1 MLDREGK
8 KKRKK
13 KERPGLLVSRP
24 LQDYK
29 PQWTTTTPFF
39 SNIAALG
46 ARVRRAMTFRRRHE
60 GQTMTPL
67 TQFDTPLHPHLLNPT
82 PVNMKKKKSCL
93 LLTGMSVCSQ
103 WVEFEP
109 CIDYSKATPPQNP
122 LQCLVDCLYTHTHKY
137 RLCLYLMQI
146 LHFLWDIFTDSFL
159 AQWKAT
165 KTSKG
170 LLRLAGAHRVVW
182 HVHSVFFLW
191 LKSQ

>member
-8 KKRKK
+8 KKKK
-13 KERPGLLVSRP
+13 KRGLACLFQDRSRITSLSEP
-24 LQDYK
+24 LQLLSFQTSPLWVREFGERWLSDDD
-29 PQWTTTTPFF
+29 P
-39 SNIAALG
+39 
-46 ARVRRAMTFRRRHE
+46 RVRQWLHWLSL
-60 GQTMTPL
+60 TPHSTPTSSTQHQL
-67 TQFDTPLHPHLLNPT
+67 TWR
-82 PVNMKKKKSCL
+82 KKSCL